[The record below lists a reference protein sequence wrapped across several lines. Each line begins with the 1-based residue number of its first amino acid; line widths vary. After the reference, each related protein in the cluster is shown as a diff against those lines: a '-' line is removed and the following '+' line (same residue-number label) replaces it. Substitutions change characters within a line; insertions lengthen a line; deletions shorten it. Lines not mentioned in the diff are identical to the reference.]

1 MLTQLA
7 LKHYEALAERGA
19 ELSKDE
25 QARLEIL
32 QQRLKRYA
40 GNVLVDYY
48 AIPQRHSIRK
58 LVEELQKHEAL
69 KPAEVS
75 VLMDLLP
82 LLNRAVHGAKV
93 EKEAC
98 NLALDMG
105 KDILA
110 TLEKREGSPTILQL
124 IERWKNRDGAEF
136 LEVGVE
142 LSKSFV
148 KTPAAFLDAMHANP
162 TVLKE
167 WLENIGTNTF
177 TLFESQ
183 DSLDDELYTSYYEK
197 LKSLMEKTAQEH
209 AGSEYKKE
217 ATLIL
222 DTLHKVKIRHID

>member
-1 MLTQLA
+1 MA
-7 LKHYEALAERGA
+7 F
-19 ELSKDE
+19 
-25 QARLEIL
+25 
-32 QQRLKRYA
+32 
-40 GNVLVDYY
+40 YY

-93 EKEAC
+93 DKEAC

-136 LEVGVE
+136 IEVGVD

-148 KTPAAFLDAMHANP
+148 KTPVAFLDAMRENP

-183 DSLDDELYTSYYEK
+183 DSLDDQLYTSYFET
-197 LKSLMEKTAQEH
+197 LKSLMENTAQDYID
-209 AGSEYKKE
+209 SDYKKE
-217 ATLIL
+217 AKLIL
-222 DTLHKVKIRHID
+222 DALHIVKIRHID